1 MSKLDINTPVYT
13 FSQSSYSEPESGH
26 RLIVLVPE
34 SNADTSSAA
43 RKIWELANALGSRV
57 QFLGLCK
64 DESREPTLKRQII
77 AMSSM
82 VGDGR
87 LSIESK
93 IEFGGN
99 WLGFVK
105 SNLSK
110 GDVIACFAEHR
121 TGFTNRPLSQIL
133 ESNLN
138 ATIYVLPEFQVDSP
152 RSNWVSSALS
162 WAGSIAIIAI
172 FFWGQARITQMPQD
186 WAHTSLL
193 YLSVFLEVGLVWFW
207 NSLF

>member
-1 MSKLDINTPVYT
+1 MNNLEVNSPVFT
-13 FSQSSYSEPESGH
+13 LAPASETGR
-26 RLIVLVPE
+26 RLLVLVPD
-34 SNADTSSAA
+34 SDADISSAA

-64 DESREPTLKRQII
+64 DEAREPSLRRQII

-82 VGDGR
+82 VGG
-87 LSIESK
+87 SNVSVESK

-99 WLGFVK
+99 WLDFVK

-121 TGFTNRPLSQIL
+121 AGFTNRPVSQIL

-138 ATIYVLPEFQVDSP
+138 ATVYVLPEFQLEYSRP
-152 RSNWVSSALS
+152 GWMFSAMSWV
-162 WAGSIAIIAI
+162 GSIAIIVL
-172 FFWGQARITQMPQD
+172 FFWGQARLTQMPQD

-193 YLSVFLEVGLVWFW
+193 YLSVFIEVGLMWLW

>member
-1 MSKLDINTPVYT
+1 MNKLDINTPVFT
-13 FSQSSYSEPESGH
+13 LSSSSFSEPEAGH

-34 SNADTSSAA
+34 SDADTSSAA

-64 DESREPTLKRQII
+64 DESREPTLRRQII

-105 SNLSK
+105 SNLS
-110 GDVIACFAEHR
+110 
-121 TGFTNRPLSQIL
+121 
-133 ESNLN
+133 
-138 ATIYVLPEFQVDSP
+138 
-152 RSNWVSSALS
+152 
-162 WAGSIAIIAI
+162 
-172 FFWGQARITQMPQD
+172 
-186 WAHTSLL
+186 
-193 YLSVFLEVGLVWFW
+193 
-207 NSLF
+207 